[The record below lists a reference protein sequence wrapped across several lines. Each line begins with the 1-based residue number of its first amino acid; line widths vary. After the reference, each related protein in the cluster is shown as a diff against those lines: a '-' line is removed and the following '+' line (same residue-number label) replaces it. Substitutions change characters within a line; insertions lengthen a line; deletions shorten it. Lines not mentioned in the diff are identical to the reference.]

1 MVGVFVGIEGDDRE
15 WHFMMVYSAGSRWY
29 QITWENVYGGSL
41 RRLLYFNGLK
51 KKVGAVL
58 GSGVLQWICTT

>member
-1 MVGVFVGIEGDDRE
+1 
-15 WHFMMVYSAGSRWY
+15 MMVYSAGSRWY